1 MEKRSQKFRDVHVW
15 QKAHRF
21 VLEAYRFSHSF
32 PKHELYT
39 LTSQFRR
46 AAISIPA
53 NFVEGFAK
61 KGTRDKIRFYNIAQG
76 SLDECRYFL
85 ILAHDLGYGDTADL
99 VSQLEEVG
107 KLLGAY
113 ARAVRS

>member
-1 MEKRSQKFRDVHVW
+1 MKNYSQKFREVVVW
-15 QKAHRF
+15 QKAHQF
-21 VLEAYRFSHSF
+21 VLEAYRFSRSF
-32 PKHELYT
+32 PKYELFT

-61 KGTRDKIRFYNIAQG
+61 KGAKDKIRFYNIAQG

-85 ILAHDLGYGDTADL
+85 ILARDLGYGNTADL
-99 VSQLEEVG
+99 ITQLEEVG
-107 KLLGAY
+107 KLLGSY